1 MFKPQ
6 YMNYG
11 TSVPGAF
18 DISQWFRPHVFEVQM
33 WDQVGT
39 FKIKEGEPL
48 FTIEFITDRP
58 IVLKKFAMSEAL
70 VKYSDSCVDSSK
82 FFGQWIGLAKK
93 YKIFKDT
100 KMDKLILKEIKNNL
114 VD

>member
-1 MFKPQ
+1 
-6 YMNYG
+6 
-11 TSVPGAF
+11 
-18 DISQWFRPHVFEVQM
+18 
-33 WDQVGT
+33 
-39 FKIKEGEPL
+39 
-48 FTIEFITDRP
+48 
-58 IVLKKFAMSEAL
+58 MSEAL
-70 VKYSDSCVDSSK
+70 VKYSDSCVDSHK

>member
-1 MFKPQ
+1 MFRPQ

-18 DISQWFRPHVFEVQM
+18 DISKWFRPHVFEVQM
-33 WDQVGT
+33 WEKAGT

-48 FTIEFITDRP
+48 FTVEFITDRP
-58 IVLKKFAMSEAL
+58 IVFKKFAMSEAL
-70 VKYSDSCVDSSK
+70 VKYADSCVDSHK
-82 FFGQWIGLAKK
+82 FFGRWLGLPKK
-93 YKIFKDT
+93 YKIFQDT

>member
-1 MFKPQ
+1 
-6 YMNYG
+6 MNYG

-39 FKIKEGEPL
+39 FIVKEGEPL
-48 FTIEFITDRP
+48 FTIEFITNRP

-70 VKYSDSCVDSSK
+70 VKYSDSCVDSYK

-93 YKIFKDT
+93 YKIFKNT